1 MSSYGITGHQA
12 GLSIVSENIGPL
24 AELQIIKSTIE
35 RNLWGHLGD
44 TKQTEGAVSHNA
56 NSPSC

>member
-44 TKQTEGAVSHNA
+44 TKQTWSAGRWLS
-56 NSPSC
+56 

>member
-1 MSSYGITGHQA
+1 MGLQA
-12 GLSIVSENIGPL
+12 ISLGLALFLRISGPL